1 MTREVFAATN
11 YIIEKLNEKRI
22 NDLTNL
28 KLQKLLYFAYGVHL
42 SLFDERLFTD
52 EIHAWKLG
60 PVIPLVYKEFKDHG
74 RNPIGINSRAIILK
88 DDDSGE
94 FEELPIINE
103 TTEENKAK
111 SLFIACASYGEKKAW
126 DLVDILHNGDNSAWK
141 KHYDETKRKVIIP
154 DDDIKCEFLRPKKL
168 LLSRGTKYG
177 VFR

>member
-141 KHYDETKRKVIIP
+141 KHYDETKRGVIIP
-154 DDDIKCEFLRPKKL
+154 DEDIKFEFEGSIDQIATLIL
-168 LLSRGTKYG
+168 G
-177 VFR
+177 